1 MKTDGWGSL
10 SYHYSDHE
18 KTITLLIT
26 HRKVKKQHKTLCPA
40 EGTSGD
46 ARTQEVATEYQAL
59 SSLWITPVTAGVTK
73 SESMGEEDPE
83 YQHLWAKQPA
93 KLH

>member
-18 KTITLLIT
+18 KTIILLIT
-26 HRKVKKQHKTLCPA
+26 HRKVKKQYEKLCPA

-46 ARTQEVATEYQAL
+46 ARTQEVATERQAL

-73 SESMGEEDPE
+73 SESVG
-83 YQHLWAKQPA
+83 
-93 KLH
+93 